1 MLSKIKKS
9 MLILALPLL
18 FLCGNHVRAESTLED
33 ANLWSAPTPANLY
46 QSILYTEGAEN
57 GVKEVSLSWSSMR
70 LYADSSEDSDN
81 NEVYDYTNLN
91 TSSNE
96 TVTGTLLYNR
106 IRVLTERDFLVTQT
120 VNDSLWGKIFGSIQ
134 KVVKNQVTAVA
145 TGFGVI
151 FGYIGAT
158 LTDLMKA
165 LLNFGGK
172 IVSTFTPIG
181 VFGLGKT
188 SIETLSNA
196 SDSSWI
202 DEVVSWLSGV
212 VIGDTSSILNQVT
225 KLALLIWIVVAGITI
240 LINMMKGNLSGV
252 GNAFK
257 RLFFRFTIP
266 IIFLASLPTW
276 NATME
281 NLESFKTDLSNS
293 STQGLQ
299 SIYVVDTTKLFVATN
314 GSLSLM
320 YPDSYSSLSTTGKD
334 SLSNFKTTPSDIQR
348 INDMISNQ
356 LGTELNEELNGDNSE
371 LSIFTAILDGGG
383 VVDVSQYID
392 GIETAASM
400 GVSIP
405 ATSALNSTI
414 EDTTYTFTVPATSD
428 WRDNMGADK
437 NGQITTGRAYFI
449 DNIVTKS
456 DSKELS
462 DTNLKRRRLHS
473 LSIGALQSDGETAR
487 RIAYNS
493 DNFKFVRVSP
503 KKSWTYLYGIKSSNS
518 YTTANLANY
527 TMSGG
532 NTITKD
538 PTGKVGNNNDPSD
551 DEDTSVGLTAEE
563 AKEVL
568 WRNAYE
574 IAIFNKYAGM
584 TEESPNDRGGSFSN
598 QSMAMLLQ
606 STFSSS
612 GVKYNGYYVN
622 YSDADKGKVVTANN
636 NVGYVRYT
644 IPNSGTRDYLSK
656 VNTLSFTYIATAI
669 LIGGV
674 AIAIFKTSVIG
685 FLKDEWVFFVRT
697 LTHASLSA
705 MLLFYITDFT
715 IRTVFSIANM
725 VEIFLE
731 QMIAKIAVAMP
742 SGLSGIP
749 FAAGIILVGAAI
761 AMSLPLIKF
770 GNRKASLIEIILN
783 LFLVFIQQLRKPLMK
798 LDDAIYG
805 QAQYQGEQGQFDS
818 AEPLSNK
825 DKGNVGL
832 KLAGGAVLAGGVKH
846 LLKKASALPKDDTS
860 GDSDDNGNN
869 NGSQES
875 NQGSG
880 SSRNR
885 RNMPLSQKAI
895 NKAKRS
901 SRLMSTAVKAMA
913 LGTGTLPLV
922 KGAQKT
928 LKLGH
933 KLATGTAGAKLGLQG
948 RTAKLVAKYGAK
960 GAYDIF
966 ASGDL
971 KEPKTV
977 KERQRRADF
986 LKNYKEYQ
994 ALERTADTVFLGDDN
1009 NQNDVKTAPNAV
1021 EANANN
1027 ADSQSKPYVYTK
1039 EDRDEFLRIDKRA
1052 QELRQKMTPYEI
1064 GGRDLDDKIAETKAK
1079 VTQPVRKVTRVTKSI
1094 TRKGLEKTLD
1104 NRFVTKAH
1112 RVAPKVKRTA
1122 VPLVRVAKK
1131 MIKK

>member
-9 MLILALPLL
+9 ILILALPLI
-18 FLCGNHVRAESTLED
+18 FLCGNHVRAESALEN

-57 GVKEVSLSWSSMR
+57 GVKEVSISWSSMR
-70 LYADSSEDSDN
+70 LYAEGSEDSDN
-81 NEVYDYTNLN
+81 NKVYDYTNLN
-91 TSSNE
+91 TSSQE
-96 TVTGTLLYNR
+96 TAAGTLLYNR

-120 VNDSLWGKIFGSIQ
+120 VDDNLWGKIFGSIQ

-158 LTDLMKA
+158 LTDLMKS

-181 VFGLGKT
+181 IFGLGKT
-188 SIETLSNA
+188 SVETLSRA
-196 SDSSWI
+196 SDSGWI
-202 DEVVSWLSGV
+202 DGVVSWLSGV

-225 KLALLIWIVVAGITI
+225 KLALLIWIVVAGVTI
-240 LINMMKGNLSGV
+240 LVNMMKGNLSGV

-266 IIFLASLPTW
+266 IIFLASIPTW
-276 NATME
+276 NSTME
-281 NLESFKTDLSNS
+281 NLESLKTDLSNG

-299 SIYVVDTTKLFVATN
+299 SIYVVDATKLFVASN

-320 YPDSYSSLSTTGKD
+320 YPDSYSSLSSDNKD
-334 SLSNFKTTPSDIQR
+334 DLSQFKTTPSDIQR
-348 INDMISNQ
+348 INDMISHK
-356 LGTELNEELNGDNSE
+356 LGDDLNEELTGDNSE
-371 LSIFTAILDGGG
+371 LSIFTAILNGDG

-392 GIETAASM
+392 GIETAASK
-400 GVSIP
+400 GVNVP
-405 ATSALNSTI
+405 ATKALGSTI
-414 EDTTYTFTVPATSD
+414 EGTEYKFTVPAIGD
-428 WRDNMGADK
+428 WQDNMGADK
-437 NGQITTGRAYFI
+437 NGKIATGRPYFI

-462 DTNLKRRRLHS
+462 DANLKRRRLHS
-473 LSIGALQSDGETAR
+473 SSIGALQSDGKTER

-527 TMSGG
+527 TMSSG

-568 WRNAYE
+568 WRNAYD
-574 IAIFNKYAGM
+574 IAIFNKYTGM
-584 TEESPNDRGGSFSN
+584 TEEGPKDSGGSFSN

-612 GVKYNGYYVN
+612 GVKYNGYYAN

-644 IPNSGTRDYLSK
+644 IPNSGTNDYLSK
-656 VNTLSFTYIATAI
+656 VNTLSFTYVATAI

-705 MLLFYITDFT
+705 MMLFYITDLA
-715 IRTVFSIANM
+715 IRTVFSIADII
-725 VEIFLE
+725 EILLE

-742 SGLSGIP
+742 ANLSGTP
-749 FAAGIILVGAAI
+749 FAAGIVLIGAAI

-770 GNRKASLIEIILN
+770 GNRKASFVEIILN

-805 QAQYQGEQGQFDS
+805 QAQYQGQFDS
-818 AEPLSNK
+818 AKPLSDKNK
-825 DKGNVGL
+825 GDFGL
-832 KLAGGAVLAGGVKH
+832 KLAGGAALAGGVKH
-846 LLKKASALPKDDTS
+846 LLKKASALPEDDTS
-860 GDSDDNGNN
+860 DDNDN
-869 NGSQES
+869 NGSQE
-875 NQGSG
+875 NGQPSG
-880 SSRNR
+880 NSR
-885 RNMPLSQKAI
+885 RNMPLSQKVI

-913 LGTGTLPLV
+913 LGTGTLPLA
-922 KGAQKT
+922 KGAQKA

-948 RTAKLVAKYGAK
+948 RTAQLIAKYGAK

-971 KEPKTV
+971 REPKTV

-994 ALERTADTVFLGDDN
+994 ALERTADAVFLGDDN
-1009 NQNDVKTAPNAV
+1009 NQNGVKTAPNAV
-1021 EANANN
+1021 EANTNN
-1027 ADSQSKPYVYTK
+1027 ADSQSKPYTYTK
-1039 EDRDEFLRIDKRA
+1039 EDRDEFLRTDERA

-1064 GGRDLDDKIAETKAK
+1064 GGRDLDNKIAEAKAK
-1079 VTQPVRKVTRVTKSI
+1079 VTQPVGKVTRVTKSI

-1104 NRFVTKAH
+1104 NRFVTKAR
-1112 RVAPKVKRTA
+1112 RVAPKVQRTA
-1122 VPLVRVAKK
+1122 VPLARVAKK